1 MYSII
6 VENESGM
13 WVQLTG
19 NRNYDL
25 LSVTGANPP
34 SANINTSTVVGMDGT
49 LFNSARVNQRNIVLT
64 LAIHYPIESN
74 RQVLYD
80 LFKIKGIVKVKY
92 KTDFRDVYIS
102 GYVESIEVNAWSQI
116 QKAQISII
124 CPQPFWMA
132 EEDTIIRFTDS
143 IAMFEFPFSIPAE
156 GIEFSRLAQ
165 LTSVMMNAGEIE
177 IGGIITFRAKSDGV
191 QNPGFY
197 NLTTQKY
204 FGVDITMQSGDI
216 ITINT
221 NYGKKSVT
229 LLRSGEV
236 TNLLPYRKSGSEW
249 VQFVSGSN
257 ILSIDAAE
265 SLSNLDASVT
275 VTQKFEG
282 V

>member
-102 GYVESIEVNAWSQI
+102 GYVESIEVNAWSQS
-116 QKAQISII
+116 QVAQISII

-132 EEDTIIRFTDS
+132 QEDTVIHFTDS
-143 IAMFEFPFSIPAE
+143 IALFEFPFSIPAE
-156 GIEFSRLAQ
+156 GIEFSRVNQ
-165 LTSVMMNAGEIE
+165 LTTVFMNVGEIE
-177 IGGIITFRAKSDGV
+177 IGGIITLRAIANGV
-191 QNPGFY
+191 ENPIFY
-197 NLTTQKY
+197 NLTTQKF
-204 FGVDITMQSGDI
+204 FGLNVTMQSGDV

-221 NYGKKSVT
+221 NYGQKSVM
-229 LLRSGEV
+229 LKRGGIV
-236 TNLLPYRKSGSEW
+236 TNILSDRKPLSDW
-249 VQFVSGSN
+249 IQFIPGMN
-257 ILSIDAAE
+257 TLSIDAAE
-265 SLSNLDASVT
+265 NLSSLDATVT
-275 VTQKFEG
+275 ITQKFGG